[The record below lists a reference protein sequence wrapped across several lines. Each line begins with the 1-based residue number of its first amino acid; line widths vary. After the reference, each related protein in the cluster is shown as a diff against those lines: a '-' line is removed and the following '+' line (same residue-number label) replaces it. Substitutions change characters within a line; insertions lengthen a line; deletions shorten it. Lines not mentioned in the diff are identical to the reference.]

1 VVVVVAE
8 GRIELHDTPLTHSHG
23 PYSITVA
30 DLAVGRAGLEPPYRR
45 DFHGAPP
52 INLRRKKKKMRRGRG
67 GRRGNNL
74 SYWSFLRSP
83 LLGRD
88 G

>member
-1 VVVVVAE
+1 MVVAE

-23 PYSITVA
+23 PYSIAVA

-52 INLRRKKKKMRRGRG
+52 INLRRKKKMMRRGE
-67 GRRGNNL
+67 RRKK
-74 SYWSFLRSP
+74 RKQP
-83 LLGRD
+83 LLLVIPVFATARS
-88 G
+88 